1 VIDIGLC
8 EVAMRVFKWGNDL
21 AVQIPEELVRA
32 LDLKAGDEID
42 VHFTRM
48 SGSEADRSEVPSTIA
63 REQAL
68 ERIRALARP
77 LPADWKFDR
86 DEANRR

>member
-1 VIDIGLC
+1 
-8 EVAMRVFKWGNDL
+8 MRVFKWGNDL
-21 AVQIPEELVRA
+21 AVQIPEELVLA

-42 VHFTRM
+42 VRITRRH
-48 SGSEADRSEVPSTIA
+48 SVEAGRSEVASTMT

-68 ERIRALARP
+68 ERIRALKIQ

>member
-1 VIDIGLC
+1 
-8 EVAMRVFKWGNDL
+8 MRVFKRGNGL
-21 AVQIPEELVRA
+21 AVRIPKALVRA

-42 VHFTRM
+42 VHVTRRR
-48 SGSEADRSEVPSTIA
+48 GVEADRSEVASTMT

-68 ERIRALARP
+68 ERIRALAVK
-77 LPADWKFDR
+77 LPAGWKFDR

>member
-1 VIDIGLC
+1 
-8 EVAMRVFKWGNDL
+8 MRVFKWGNDL

-32 LDLKAGDEID
+32 LDLKAGGEID
-42 VHFTRM
+42 VRVTRRR
-48 SGSEADRSEVPSTIA
+48 GVEAGRSEVASTMT

-68 ERIRALARP
+68 ERIRALAMP

>member
-1 VIDIGLC
+1 
-8 EVAMRVFKWGNDL
+8 MRVFRWGNDL
-21 AVQIPEELVRA
+21 AVQIPEELSRA

-42 VHFTRM
+42 VRITRK
-48 SGSEADRSEVPSTIA
+48 GGVEADRSEIA
-63 REQAL
+63 SPMTREKAL

-77 LPADWKFDR
+77 LPEGWKFGR

>member
-1 VIDIGLC
+1 L
-8 EVAMRVFKWGNDL
+8 GNDL

-42 VHFTRM
+42 VRITRRRDV
-48 SGSEADRSEVPSTIA
+48 EANRCEVASTMT

-86 DEANRR
+86 DQADRR

>member
-1 VIDIGLC
+1 
-8 EVAMRVFKWGNDL
+8 MRVFNRGNGL
-21 AVQIPEELVRA
+21 AVRIPKELVCA

-42 VHFTRM
+42 VRVTRRRDV
-48 SGSEADRSEVPSTIA
+48 EAERSEVPSTMT

-77 LPADWKFDR
+77 LPAGWKFDR